1 MNNRKGSNWIWGSFF
16 IVCALLVVLNG
27 LNVFSLTGFLWKII
41 VTLFFVLWFIESRQK
56 KDTSGMVISGL
67 VIFMMWKNVIGLG
80 FLSIGTIILAGILL
94 LVGIG
99 FLNKPRTDHAPESRN
114 VFVNDVDSDTLN
126 VKGAFNSSSHY
137 LRGSEVE
144 TVYITPSFCSMSVYL
159 DQLTTKSGTLEVIV
173 DAGFCSLNIYVPK
186 NGRSTMRCMPC
197 SARSLPKASRFLK
210 PKTRCTSRETETF
223 PLYAFFI
230 SDRANVNKM
239 KTDPALTFL
248 KGSARNT
255 LNNYTPYL
263 IKCVR

>member
-94 LVGIG
+94 LVGLG

-137 LRGSEVE
+137 LRGSAVE

-159 DQLTTKSGTLEVIV
+159 DQLTTKSGTLEVVV

-186 NGRSTMRCMPC
+186 KWKVHNEMHAMFGQIVTEGIP
-197 SARSLPKASRFLK
+197 LP
-210 PKTRCTSRETETF
+210 ETEDEVYFKGDGNFSTVRI
-223 PLYAFFI
+223 LYI
-230 SDRANVNKM
+230 
-239 KTDPALTFL
+239 
-248 KGSARNT
+248 
-255 LNNYTPYL
+255 
-263 IKCVR
+263 